1 MLVRFF
7 YLLRS
12 AGLRVSPQQLMTLAE
27 GMAKGLHDQSLS
39 GFYHLARCTLLTS
52 ETDFD
57 RLDQAFTAFFDGVD
71 LAAAQIEDQFLEWLR
86 QAAQGEVPELTPE
99 QRAFFESLDYEELE
113 KMFRELLDEQDERH
127 DGGSRFI
134 GTGGT
139 SPFGHSGAPRPGFR
153 LGGPGRHRR
162 AMQVAEQ
169 RSYRDYRND
178 RILDVRQFSVALR
191 KLRQFGREFGKDEL
205 DIDATIEATGRQ
217 AGELEVVCRRPLEP
231 SMRVILL
238 MDVGGTMDPFVHQVE
253 ALFSAASQASHFR
266 EFHAYY
272 FHNCVYGKVY
282 KDARFRDKLAL
293 SDLYRATDRQYRLIV
308 IGDAMMAPYEL
319 VASRHAIFFGAPEAE
334 RGWES
339 LSSLRERYPHSVW
352 LNPEPVRYWY
362 GETLKAI
369 SELFPMYPLTIDGLE
384 EAIGVLRH

>member
-1 MLVRFF
+1 VLVRFF

-27 GMAKGLHDQSLS
+27 GMSKGLHDQTLT

-52 ETDFD
+52 EADFD
-57 RLDQAFTAFFDGVD
+57 RFDQAFTAFFDGVD

-86 QAAQGEVPELTPE
+86 QAVQGDIPELTPE
-99 QRAFFESLDYEELE
+99 QRAFFESLEYEELE

-127 DGGSRFI
+127 DGGSRFV

-169 RSYRDYRND
+169 RSYRDYRSD

-191 KLRQFGREFGKDEL
+191 KLRQFGREFGKEEL

-238 MDVGGTMDPFVHQVE
+238 MDVGGTMDPFIHQVE

-272 FHNCVYGKVY
+272 FHNCIYGKVF
-282 KDARFRDKLAL
+282 KDAAFRDKLAL
-293 SDLYRATDRQYRLIV
+293 SDLYRATDRRYRLIV

-319 VASRHAIFFGAPEAE
+319 VASRHAIFFGAPESE

-339 LSSLRERYPHSVW
+339 LASLRERYPHSVW

-362 GETLKAI
+362 GETLRAI
-369 SELFPMYPLTIDGLE
+369 SGLFPMYPLTIDGLE
-384 EAIGVLRH
+384 KAIGDLRH